1 MDYLVE
7 LGRQSENMN
16 TSVGARY
23 GVVDDV
29 FAGKNNSKFNLGA
42 DSDIASG
49 KLRFTMERS
58 FNNLVGDFHV
68 PKQFVDRVALHIAKN
83 LLMDPTNPGV
93 GENALGNTRV
103 PVLLGIW
110 GSKGCGKTFNLE
122 LACRLLGVHPVVMSA
137 GELED
142 EWAGE
147 PGRLIRRRYRHA
159 AEIMKTRGKAT
170 CLIINDIDAG
180 VGWFKQTQSTVN
192 TQMVMGTLMNICDHP
207 NSVSNEEDDEIHA
220 YREDEYIRR
229 VPIILTGNDLST
241 LYAPLLRDGRM
252 DKFYW
257 TPTRDDIC
265 DMVHAMYRDDDVS
278 RATVERLVE
287 TFPDQPLDFFG
298 AIRSRLYDDV
308 ISRWADTF
316 RGEPDPVT
324 GQRLV
329 SKAMGESLMNKR
341 THERPDDEEDP
352 GKLLNWRPD
361 FVHHGAG
368 GVDMSEAVLFEHAKD
383 LAREQELVN
392 EKRLSDEYMR
402 YQKTWEELVESGEVK
417 EAQGPSIEEKIAKM
431 VDEDDSIRE
440 AQARAVEAAREALR
454 RSEEVAAEERRRNPP
469 PPEPEPQYPRWWQ
482 VVTVKDAFTMFKEE
496 GVKVV
501 DVRGARDHDK
511 EAVMGSVNVPAV
523 NVVGRPLHWEKETRG
538 DFESE
543 FSQMFPDPATARVLI
558 LGAADAENEPD
569 GACVVLDRLRAA
581 GFEYVAA
588 VEVAGGYDNWVKQ
601 YTPAGK
607 KRTGNAKYTNVV
619 GAPGTICAF
628 SEIITQEDG
637 VFDDPT
643 LMRKTRVYD

>member
-16 TSVGARY
+16 TAVGARY

-159 AEIMKTRGKAT
+159 AEIMKVRGKAT

-207 NSVSNEEDDEIHA
+207 NFVSNEEDDEIHA

-257 TPTRDDIC
+257 TPTREDIC

-278 RATVERLVE
+278 RDTVERLVE

-361 FVHHGAG
+361 FVHHSAG
-368 GVDMSEAVLFEHAKD
+368 GVDMSEAVLFKHAKD

-417 EAQGPSIEEKIAKM
+417 ETQGPSIEEKIAKM

-469 PPEPEPQYPRWWQ
+469 PPEPEPEP
-482 VVTVKDAFTMFKEE
+482 E
-496 GVKVV
+496 
-501 DVRGARDHDK
+501 
-511 EAVMGSVNVPAV
+511 P
-523 NVVGRPLHWEKETRG
+523 
-538 DFESE
+538 
-543 FSQMFPDPATARVLI
+543 
-558 LGAADAENEPD
+558 EPD
-569 GACVVLDRLRAA
+569 RNPNLDAKQVRTRRA
-581 GFEYVAA
+581 
-588 VEVAGGYDNWVKQ
+588 
-601 YTPAGK
+601 
-607 KRTGNAKYTNVV
+607 
-619 GAPGTICAF
+619 
-628 SEIITQEDG
+628 
-637 VFDDPT
+637 
-643 LMRKTRVYD
+643 